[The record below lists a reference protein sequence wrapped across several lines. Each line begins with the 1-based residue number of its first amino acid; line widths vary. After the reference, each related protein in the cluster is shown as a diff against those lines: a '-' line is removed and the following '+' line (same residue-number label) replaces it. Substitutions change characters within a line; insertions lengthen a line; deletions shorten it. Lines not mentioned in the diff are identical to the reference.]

1 MRFTFK
7 NETRLKRFLSCLTLT
22 TFYIALYLQFVS
34 NFRSYLAIV
43 PQYVRPNSIL
53 SIPVTFLQP
62 VGHETVTAILLEDEN
77 KTLAQDSVIS
87 NGRY

>member
-1 MRFTFK
+1 M
-7 NETRLKRFLSCLTLT
+7 
-22 TFYIALYLQFVS
+22 FYVDHLFYRQFVS

-87 NGRY
+87 NGRYWLLVFIEFSFSVFFN